1 MLQPE
6 NEVCVPDT
14 RLGCVDGAGTRAAPP
29 GSFEPRHL
37 ATLRVELARAMR
49 PRLGGT
55 VESCAGALVRARGLL
70 GRVGIGD
77 LCRIERHGDPTAT
90 SLPPFEAERAILAEV
105 VGFDAD
111 GVRLLP
117 YEEPTGIGYRARVA
131 VDPDLPVLAPD
142 RSWLGRVLDPLGRP
156 LDGGGPLAPGP
167 RSCPVMGRA
176 LPAQHRALLG
186 PRLALGVRALDLFT
200 PCREGQRLG
209 IFAGSGVGKS
219 TLLAMIARRTSAD
232 ALVIG
237 LVGERGRELGELLE
251 HTLGPVG
258 RARSVVVVATSDQ
271 PAMMRRRAAYVAMTI
286 AEALREEGLSVL
298 LLLDSVTRFAMALRE
313 IYLAAGEPPTSK
325 GYPPSAFAELPRL
338 LERAGP
344 GTGRGSITALVS
356 VLVEGDDTNDPIA
369 DTVRGILD
377 GHVVLD
383 RKIAEQGRFPAVDI
397 LRSVSRVAPAC
408 YTPEERASVTRARG
422 LMARWADMAE
432 LVQLGAYR
440 GGTDPELDAAIR
452 LRPALERL
460 LAQAPDDPVSD
471 EPPFAALARILAE
484 VGANAS

>member
-1 MLQPE
+1 MLQLQ
-6 NEVCVPDT
+6 NEVTTLDT
-14 RLGCVDGAGTRAAPP
+14 REGCAQVAGTPGARPVSIEQRRVAALRA
-29 GSFEPRHL
+29 
-37 ATLRVELARAMR
+37 ELERALR

-55 VESCAGALVRARGLL
+55 VESCAGVLVRARGLL
-70 GRVGIGD
+70 GRVGIGE
-77 LCRIERHGDPTAT
+77 LCRIERHADPTAAA
-90 SLPPFEAERAILAEV
+90 LPTFDPDRAILAEV

-131 VDPDLPVLAPD
+131 IDPDLPTLAPD

-156 LDGGGPLAPGP
+156 LDGGGPLPSGP
-167 RSCPVMGRA
+167 LSLPVMGRA
-176 LPAQHRALLG
+176 LPAHHRALLG
-186 PRLALGVRALDLFT
+186 PRLVLGVRAMDLFT

-219 TLLAMIARRTSAD
+219 TLLAMIAQRTSAD

-237 LVGERGRELGELLE
+237 LVGERGRELAELLE
-251 HTLGPVG
+251 HTLGPAG

-271 PAMMRRRAAYVAMTI
+271 PAMMRRRAAYVAMTV

-369 DTVRGILD
+369 DAVRGILD

-383 RKIAEQGRFPAVDI
+383 RRIAEQGRFPAVDI

-408 YTPEERASVTRARG
+408 YTSEERASIVRARA
-422 LMARWADMAE
+422 LMARWAEMAE

-440 GGTDPELDAAIR
+440 AGTDPELDAAIR

-460 LAQAPDDPVSD
+460 LAQAPD
-471 EPPFAALARILAE
+471 EPANEESPFAALARILAE
-484 VGANAS
+484 VGASAT